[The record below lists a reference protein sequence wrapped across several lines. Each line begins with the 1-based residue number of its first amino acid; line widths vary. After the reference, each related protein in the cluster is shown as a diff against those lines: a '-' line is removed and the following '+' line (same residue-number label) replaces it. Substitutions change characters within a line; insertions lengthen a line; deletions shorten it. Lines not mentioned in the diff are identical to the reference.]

1 VTTPGELSTSAIPSA
16 AWAPPVPAPSAP
28 WSPPGGIGPAERQRT
43 NGFAVTAL
51 VLGLT
56 AFCTMVTGILAVIFG
71 NLALG
76 RIARSQGREKGRGM
90 AIAGIVLGWVS
101 IAIVGVFAII
111 WFGYNLSNG

>member
-1 VTTPGELSTSAIPSA
+1 MAAIPSA

-28 WSPPGGIGPAERQRT
+28 WSPPGAVGPAQHQRT

-56 AFCTMVTGILAVIFG
+56 GFCTIVTGILAVIFG
-71 NLALG
+71 NIALG
-76 RIARSQGREKGRGM
+76 KIARSHGLEKGRGM

-101 IAIVGVFAII
+101 IAVLGALAIA
-111 WFGYNLSNG
+111 WFSYNVSNG